1 MIEHRLVDKSKSRKK
16 AMNTRLIATLLGLLV
31 LSGTMCI
38 AIVNAAPWP
47 YLPTTVVQLIVED
60 GTTTFFISTL
70 SGVPAGYD
78 VHNGDYPGWCIEMD
92 ETMERGDSHD
102 VTLFSSLA
110 PPDVFK
116 YINWIKINYILN
128 HKQGSMMDVQR
139 AIWHY
144 TDNQDVT
151 GIALAMVQAADTN
164 YLSYDPLTGAVF
176 AVICQREA
184 ASGEGVQNSIIE
196 ITRLFG
202 LSPGYWKHNV
212 KVYNGGPGSYSGTP
226 LHESNETMESYA
238 ATILAAHQA
247 EITSEDPNVD
257 TVEEFLTWANIRF
270 QDNAFKKGT
279 PSWLELANWF
289 NEAAGRSPYVDTD

>member
-1 MIEHRLVDKSKSRKK
+1 
-16 AMNTRLIATLLGLLV
+16 MNTKLIATLLGLLV

-47 YLPTTVVQLIVED
+47 NLPITPVQLTVQD
-60 GTTTFFISTL
+60 GTTSYWISTL
-70 SGVPAGYD
+70 SVVPAGFD
-78 VHNGDYPGWCIEMD
+78 VHNGAYAGWCIEMD
-92 ETMERGDSHD
+92 EDMERGESHD
-102 VTLFSSLA
+102 VKLFSSLT
-110 PPDVFK
+110 PPDVFT

-144 TDNQDVT
+144 TDSQEVT
-151 GIALAMVQAADTN
+151 GNALAMVQAADAN
-164 YLSYDPLTGAVF
+164 YLGYDPLTGAIF

-196 ITRLFG
+196 ITKLCG

-226 LHESNETMESYA
+226 LHENDETMEGF
-238 ATILAAHQA
+238 ATAILA
-247 EITSEDPNVD
+247 EDYASVPADVD
-257 TVEEFLTWANIRF
+257 TPEEFLVWANSRL
-270 QDNAFKKGT
+270 QDNAFKKGD

-289 NEAAGRSPYVDTD
+289 NAAAGRTPYVDTD

>member
-1 MIEHRLVDKSKSRKK
+1 MNDQKPIRVIIVDDHAVVRS
-16 AMNTRLIATLLGLLV
+16 GLSAFLMV
-31 LSGTMCI
+31 YDDL
-38 AIVNAAPWP
+38 
-47 YLPTTVVQLIVED
+47 D
-60 GTTTFFISTL
+60 FI
-70 SGVPAGYD
+70 G
-78 VHNGDYPGWCIEMD
+78 
-92 ETMERGDSHD
+92 
-102 VTLFSSLA
+102 
-110 PPDVFK
+110 
-116 YINWIKINYILN
+116 
-128 HKQGSMMDVQR
+128 
-139 AIWHY
+139 
-144 TDNQDVT
+144 
-151 GIALAMVQAADTN
+151 
-164 YLSYDPLTGAVF
+164 
-176 AVICQREA
+176 EA

-289 NEAAGRSPYVDTD
+289 NAAAGRSPYVDTD